1 MRILVT
7 GVTGQVGWELVRS
20 CQPLGDV
27 VAADRMRIDLANP
40 DSIRNTLRELRPDI
54 VINPA
59 AYTAV
64 DQAEQDES
72 TAQKI
77 NGEAVAV
84 LAAEAAQ
91 IGCLL
96 IHYSTDYVFDGTK
109 SSAYIETDLPNPR
122 SAYGRTKLAG
132 EQALLASQGDWLCL
146 RTSWV
151 YASRGKN
158 FMRTILRLASERE
171 ELRIVADQL
180 GAPTSARLI
189 ADATALIAAHAC
201 VERRAGG
208 FTSGIFHLTASGA
221 TSWHGFAQAIV
232 DHARRDMGV
241 TSLKAQR
248 ITPISTHEYPLPAQ
262 RPANSRMAC
271 TAIETRFGIQLPAW
285 ERGLALCIA
294 ECG

>member
-96 IHYSTDYVFDGTK
+96 IHLS
-109 SSAYIETDLPNPR
+109 
-122 SAYGRTKLAG
+122 
-132 EQALLASQGDWLCL
+132 
-146 RTSWV
+146 
-151 YASRGKN
+151 
-158 FMRTILRLASERE
+158 
-171 ELRIVADQL
+171 
-180 GAPTSARLI
+180 LI
-189 ADATALIAAHAC
+189 HI
-201 VERRAGG
+201 
-208 FTSGIFHLTASGA
+208 
-221 TSWHGFAQAIV
+221 
-232 DHARRDMGV
+232 
-241 TSLKAQR
+241 
-248 ITPISTHEYPLPAQ
+248 
-262 RPANSRMAC
+262 
-271 TAIETRFGIQLPAW
+271 
-285 ERGLALCIA
+285 
-294 ECG
+294 